1 MTVKEFQNEYYK
13 GNLKDNDVQ
22 TQINAG
28 WFDWFCSN
36 GNLSK
41 RTRRVAQVIKRITN
55 QNLFDA
61 KVVLKN
67 VCPVTSNLYDII
79 YLQMEEIVIGVCIY
93 YEDNGANNLD
103 HYEIFTSESGYENF
117 KSFDDIKE
125 LADFL
130 NNEGWRNCENFKS
143 SDDIKELVDSLKG
156 RLEELID

>member
-13 GNLKDNDVQ
+13 GNLRSSDIN

-28 WFDWFCSN
+28 RFDWFCSN

-41 RTRRVAQVIKRITN
+41 RTRRVARVIKRITN
-55 QNLFDA
+55 QNLFGA

-67 VCPVTSNLYDII
+67 ACPVASNLYDII

-93 YEDNGANNLD
+93 YMDNSANTFD
-103 HYEIFTSESGYENF
+103 HYEIFTSKSGYENF
-117 KSFDDIKE
+117 RSFDDVNE

-130 NNEGWRNCENFKS
+130 NDEDWRN
-143 SDDIKELVDSLKG
+143 
-156 RLEELID
+156 